1 LIFLS
6 AGICFRLVNNTFALR
21 ENREV
26 LKKIINKTRYMDKE
40 EFNEKQIDALD
51 NAVVIQ
57 TLSEELDKD
66 IDELLRRFC
75 LPDKYKMPVLTTVSA
90 RLIFQKGLLL
100 GYPEGLEPVRQI
112 FLYGLDKQLD
122 QLMQTESKKNNE

>member
-1 LIFLS
+1 
-6 AGICFRLVNNTFALR
+6 
-21 ENREV
+21 
-26 LKKIINKTRYMDKE
+26 MDKE
-40 EFNEKQIDALD
+40 EFNEKQIYALD

-122 QLMQTESKKNNE
+122 QLMQAESKKNNE

>member
-1 LIFLS
+1 VWPCERGPF
-6 AGICFRLVNNTFALR
+6 
-21 ENREV
+21 
-26 LKKIINKTRYMDKE
+26 KIIGGNILCFAKYLLLLHKLKTRYMDKE

-122 QLMQTESKKNNE
+122 QLMQAESKKNNE